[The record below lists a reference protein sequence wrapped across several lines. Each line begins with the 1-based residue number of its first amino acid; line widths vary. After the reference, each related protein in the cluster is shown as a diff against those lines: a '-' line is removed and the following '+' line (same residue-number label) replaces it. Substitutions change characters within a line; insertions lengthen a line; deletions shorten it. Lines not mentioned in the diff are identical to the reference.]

1 VEDVKEE
8 GFAGGRKA
16 KKKKE
21 IPLTFS
27 RVVRVGTSLVG
38 TSVEVFDEGRRV
50 LAEVSE
56 VNSLSSLL
64 KEKETIESLE
74 EFRRRLMDSS
84 ENSLCNTRRVSRGLE
99 RLGKSGKVN
108 SRP

>member
-1 VEDVKEE
+1 LRERGK
-8 GFAGGRKA
+8 RRR
-16 KKKKE
+16 KKE

-27 RVVRVGTSLVG
+27 RVIRVGTSLVG

-64 KEKETIESLE
+64 KEEETIESLE
-74 EFRRRLMDSS
+74 KFGRRLMDSS
-84 ENSLCNTRRVSRGLE
+84 ENSLCNTRRVSEGLE
-99 RLGKSGKVN
+99 
-108 SRP
+108 